1 VLAPVQLRRFECK
14 LEKFLDAM
22 TLAGSNDKS
31 SAGLLQ
37 HQPHRFDVVA
47 GETPIA
53 FGAKIAE
60 SELVLDPV

>member
-1 VLAPVQLRRFECK
+1 MLAREI
-14 LEKFLDAM
+14 LDAM
-22 TLAGSNDKS
+22 TLAGSNDKVVRL
-31 SAGLLQ
+31 GLLQ

-60 SELVLDPV
+60 SELVWSPSLIRPRSA